1 MRIIKIEKSEELL
14 RYTSIEHTSVNA
26 ISKKALD
33 ILEKMIKRNWEKM
46 SLEEQEK
53 YVSLDMVDL

>member
-14 RYTSIEHTSVNA
+14 RYMSIEHTSVNA

-53 YVSLDMVDL
+53 YLSLDMVDL